1 MVENKPIQTPFVT
14 NCKLSKHMG
23 FQSDGGLEVMW
34 AISFQ
39 NAIESFMY
47 AMICKRLDI
56 GHVVGVVN

>member
-1 MVENKPIQTPFVT
+1 
-14 NCKLSKHMG
+14 MG

-39 NAIESFMY
+39 HVIESFMY

-56 GHVVGVVN
+56 GHIVGVVN